1 MPLLYHPLDNP
12 MLQIIRVLEEESIFF
27 PPAEQERERAKRS
40 KERRE
45 RAIVRKAGAVSLL
58 LLFPEGQ
65 TLGLMG
71 LYSLIPDL

>member
-12 MLQIIRVLEEESIFF
+12 MLQIIRVLEVRSARPKGEEESIFF

-45 RAIVRKAGAVSLL
+45 RAIVRKAGAVSL
-58 LLFPEGQ
+58 
-65 TLGLMG
+65 
-71 LYSLIPDL
+71 